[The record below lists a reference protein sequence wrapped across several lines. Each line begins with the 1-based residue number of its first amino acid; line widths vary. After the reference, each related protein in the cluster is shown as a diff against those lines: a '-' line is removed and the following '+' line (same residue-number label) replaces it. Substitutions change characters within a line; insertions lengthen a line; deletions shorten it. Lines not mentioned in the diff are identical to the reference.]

1 MTTSDHDVIKAA
13 AEWTSTGRPCALVT
27 VVETHGSAPRHAGA
41 KMLVGADQTS
51 VGTVGGGALER
62 AALEAATTA
71 INGGEPTL
79 IPYKLKPD
87 LGMACGGAATIFVE
101 PLLPAS
107 RLYLFGAGH
116 VGAALCPMAAATGFS
131 VTVIDERPGFAS
143 QERLPSAAALLHS
156 YDPASWAGLRFDDQT
171 YCVVVTHGHAT
182 DTEVVAALLARE
194 QRYLGMIG
202 STRKRS
208 ALEQTL
214 SERGLDPQR
223 LAALHTP
230 IGLSIGAETPAEIA
244 VSILAELVQAR
255 VDAGEIPDLPP
266 TTKDVDKKRSE

>member
-1 MTTSDHDVIKAA
+1 MTTSDHDVLKAA

-41 KMLVGADQTS
+41 KMLVGADRTS
-51 VGTVGGGALER
+51 VGTVGGGALEQ

-71 INGGEPTL
+71 IHGGEPSL
-79 IPYKLKPD
+79 IAYKLKPD
-87 LGMACGGAATIFVE
+87 LGMACGGAASIFVE

-116 VGAALCPMAAATGFS
+116 VGAALCPMAAATGFA
-131 VTVIDERPGFAS
+131 VTVIDERPGFATP
-143 QERLPSAAALLHS
+143 ERLPSAAALLYS
-156 YDPASWAGLRFDDQT
+156 YDPTSWEGLRFDDQT

-182 DTEVVAALLARE
+182 DTEVVAALLSRE
-194 QRYLGMIG
+194 QSYLGMIG
-202 STRKRS
+202 STRKR
-208 ALEQTL
+208 AAVEQTL
-214 SERGLDPQR
+214 RERGLDPQR

-255 VDAGEIPDLPP
+255 AANEAPTPPP
-266 TTKDVDKKRSE
+266 TTKEDVEEEE